1 MADITLVQ
9 EHPLSMADAHAAAQK
24 VADQMVADYEMT
36 CSWEGD
42 VLSFKRS
49 GVSGTLAL
57 SEGRAQLDI
66 NLGFMLKGFKSKI
79 EEQVG
84 RNMRKLF
91 NGDAAQDSGQDA
103 A

>member
-1 MADITLVQ
+1 MSDITLV
-9 EHPLSMADAHAAAQK
+9 EKHALTMAQAREVAQQ
-24 VADQMVADYEMT
+24 VAEQMKADYEVGYA
-36 CSWEGD
+36 WEGD
-42 VLSFKRS
+42 VLNFKRS

-57 SEGRAQLDI
+57 TEGRAQLDI

-91 NGDAAQDSGQDA
+91 NGDAAQDA

>member
-1 MADITLVQ
+1 MADITLV
-9 EHPLSMADAHAAAQK
+9 EDHKLSMDAARTAAQK
-24 VADQMVADYEMT
+24 VADQMTSDYEMT
-36 CSWEGD
+36 CGWEGD
-42 VLSFKRS
+42 VLAFKRS

-57 SEGRAQLDI
+57 TEGRAQLEI
-66 NLGFMLKGFKSKI
+66 SLGFMLKGFKSRI

-91 NGDAAQDSGQDA
+91 NGDAAQDA